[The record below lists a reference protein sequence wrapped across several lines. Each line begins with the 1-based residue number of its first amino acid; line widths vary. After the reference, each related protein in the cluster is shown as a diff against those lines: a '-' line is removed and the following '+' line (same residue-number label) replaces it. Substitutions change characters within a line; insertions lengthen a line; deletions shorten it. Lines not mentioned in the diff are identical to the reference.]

1 MAERSIAPD
10 CKSGGLRPTQ
20 VQILPGAPCKKL
32 QGMNKKIEENKILE
46 GAIRVTSK
54 GVGYFPTPDE
64 SEDYEIQPDNLN
76 AALNH
81 DRVKIALLGRTI
93 FERKQAKVI
102 DIVERH
108 KTEFVGMLEKDGDV
122 FFLVPD
128 DKRMYRD
135 ILLPRDKILNA
146 KEGDKLQAK
155 ITEWPDPS
163 KSPKGEVIRVIG
175 RAGEHNAEML
185 GIVYESGFEVDF
197 PPEVEKEAQIWK
209 KKYQKEDKLKDR
221 KDFRQTSTF
230 TIDPVDAKDF
240 DDALSFKRLS
250 NDNFEIGVH
259 IADVSHFV
267 IEKTKLDQEALKRGT
282 SIYLVDRTIPMLPE
296 VLSNDLCS
304 LNPNEP
310 KYAFSAIFVIDKE
323 AKVKERWFGKTLIE
337 SDKRFTYE
345 EAQDVIDKKM
355 GIFVE
360 ELKTLNGLAK
370 KLRDERFRKG
380 AIDFETEEVKFELDS
395 LGKPIRV
402 YRKERKD
409 THKLIEEFMLLANR
423 EVATCMHTANGKD
436 SHAAFVY
443 RIHDAPDREKIVN
456 LATFVKAL
464 GFELKNKEGE
474 TTAEDISRML
484 RSVDGSPAEMLV
496 KTAAVRAMSKAI
508 YSTSNIGH
516 FGLAFEYY
524 THFTSPIRRY
534 PDLMVHR
541 LLLRFLT
548 KGKIEQDEIIK
559 YQRLC
564 SESSE
569 RELEAAQAERAS
581 IKYKQVEYM
590 QEHIG
595 EKFEAI
601 ISGVSE
607 WGIYVEELN
616 TKAEGMVKLRD
627 MKDDFYELSEKL
639 YAIVGKNTGKKYSLG
654 DKVRVKLTASDPE
667 RKTLDFVFV

>member
-64 SEDYEIQPDNLN
+64 SEDYEIQPENLN
-76 AALNH
+76 TALNR
-81 DRVKIALLGRTI
+81 DKIRIAFLDKEILG
-93 FERKQAKVI
+93 RKQAKVLE
-102 DIVERH
+102 IVERH

-135 ILLPRDKILNA
+135 ILLSRDKILNA

-155 ITEWPDPS
+155 ITEWPDAS

-230 TIDPVDAKDF
+230 TIDPADAKDF
-240 DDALSFKRLS
+240 DDALSFKKLA
-250 NDNFEIGVH
+250 DGDYEIGIH

-267 IEKTKLDQEALKRGT
+267 IEKTKLDREALKRGT

-310 KYAFSAIFVIDKE
+310 RYAFSAVFVIDKE
-323 AKVKERWFGKTLIE
+323 ARVKEHWFGKTLIE

-345 EAQDVIDKKM
+345 EAQEIIDKGT

-360 ELKTLNGLAK
+360 ELKTLNELAK

-380 AIDFETEEVKFELDS
+380 AIDFETEEVKFELND
-395 LGKPIRV
+395 LGKPIQV

-423 EVATCMHTANGKD
+423 EVATHMHAANGKN
-436 SHAAFVY
+436 SRAAFVY

-484 RSVDGSPAEMLV
+484 RSVDGSSAEMLV

-548 KGKIEQDEIIK
+548 KGQIEQDEIIK

-590 QEHIG
+590 QEHIS
-595 EKFEAI
+595 EEFDAI
-601 ISGVSE
+601 VSGVSE
-607 WGIYVEELN
+607 WGIYVEEVN

-627 MKDDFYELSEKL
+627 MKDDFYELNEKL

-654 DKVRVKLTASDPE
+654 DKNRVKLVASDPE
-667 RKTLDFVFV
+667 RKTLDFTFI

>member
-1 MAERSIAPD
+1 M
-10 CKSGGLRPTQ
+10 
-20 VQILPGAPCKKL
+20 KKVIKEKT
-32 QGMNKKIEENKILE
+32 NEYE
-46 GAIRVTSK
+46 GVIRVTGK
-54 GVGYFPTPDE
+54 GVGYFPIPDVD
-64 SEDYEIQPDNLN
+64 EDLEIQPENL
-76 AALNH
+76 ASALNR
-81 DRVKIALLGRTI
+81 DRVKIKFLGKES
-93 FERKQAKVI
+93 FGRKQAKVV
-102 DIVERH
+102 DIIERH
-108 KTEFVGMLEKDGDV
+108 KTSFVGTLEKSDEG

-135 ILLPRDKILNA
+135 IFIPKEKILNA
-146 KEGDKLQAK
+146 KEGEKVQAK

-163 KSPKGEVIRVIG
+163 KSPKGEVVRVIG
-175 RAGEHNAEML
+175 KAGEHNAEML

-197 PPEVEKEAQIWK
+197 PKEVENEANAWK
-209 KKYQKEDKLKDR
+209 NKYEKEDKLKDR
-221 KDFRQTSTF
+221 KDFRETTTF
-230 TIDPVDAKDF
+230 TIDPADAKDF
-240 DDALSFKRLS
+240 DDAISLKTLE
-250 NDNFEIGVH
+250 NGDYEVGIH

-267 IEKTKLDQEALKRGT
+267 VEKTELDREAYKRGT

-296 VLSNDLCS
+296 ILSNNLCS

-310 KYAFSAIFVIDKE
+310 KYAFSAVFVMDKN

-345 EAQDVIDKKM
+345 EAQEILDKGK
-355 GIFVE
+355 GTFFN
-360 ELKTLNGLAK
+360 ELKTLDTLAK
-370 KLRDERFRKG
+370 KLRVEKFKKG
-380 AIDFETEEVKFELDS
+380 AIDFETEEVKFELDN

-402 YRKERKD
+402 YKKERKD
-409 THKLIEEFMLLANR
+409 THKLVEDFMLLANR
-423 EVATCMHTANGKD
+423 EVATYMHMANGKNN
-436 SHAAFVY
+436 HAAFVY
-443 RIHDAPDREKIVN
+443 RIHDAPDREKIIN

-464 GFELKNKEGE
+464 GFELKHKDGDTTGE
-474 TTAEDISRML
+474 EIARML
-484 RSVDGSPAEMLV
+484 RSVDGSPSEILI

-548 KGKIEQDEIIK
+548 KGRIEQDEIIK

-564 SESSE
+564 DDSSE
-569 RELEAAQAERAS
+569 REVEAAEAERAS

-595 EKFEAI
+595 EEFNAT

-607 WGIYVEELN
+607 WGIYVEEIN

-627 MKDDFYELSEKL
+627 MTDDFYELNEKL

-654 DKVRVKLTASDPE
+654 DKTRVKLIASDPE
-667 RKTLDFVFV
+667 RKTLDFAFA

>member
-32 QGMNKKIEENKILE
+32 QGMNKKTEENKILE

-64 SEDYEIQPDNLN
+64 SEDYEIQPENLN

-81 DRVKIALLGRTI
+81 DRVKITLLGRTI

-135 ILLPRDKILNA
+135 ILLSRDKILNA

>member
-1 MAERSIAPD
+1 MPKVKRQKND
-10 CKSGGLRPTQ
+10 
-20 VQILPGAPCKKL
+20 
-32 QGMNKKIEENKILE
+32 MFE
-46 GAIRVTSK
+46 GTVHVTGK
-54 GVGYFPTPDE
+54 GVGYFPVPDAD
-64 SEDYEIQPDNLN
+64 EDFEIQPENLN
-76 AALNH
+76 AALNR
-81 DRVKIALLGRTI
+81 DKVKVEPLQKEI
-93 FERKQAKVI
+93 FGRKQARVI
-102 DIVERH
+102 EIIERH
-108 KTEFVGMLEKDGDV
+108 KTEFVGALEKAGEG
-122 FFLVPD
+122 FFLVPN

-135 ILLPRDKILNA
+135 IFVQKEKVKNA
-146 KEGDKLQAK
+146 KEGDKVQVK
-155 ITEWPDPS
+155 IVEWPDPS

-197 PPEVEKEAQIWK
+197 PIEVEKEAQMWK
-209 KKYQKEDKLKDR
+209 EKYEKEDKLQDR
-221 KDFRQTSTF
+221 KDFRDRVTF
-230 TIDPVDAKDF
+230 TIDPADAKDF
-240 DDALSFKRLS
+240 DDALSFKILPS
-250 NDNFEIGVH
+250 SDYEIGIH

-267 IEKTKLDQEALKRGT
+267 AEKTELDREAEKRGT

-310 KYAFSAIFVIDKE
+310 KYAFSAVFVIDKD
-323 AKVKERWFGKTLIE
+323 ARVKERWFGKTLIE
-337 SDKRFTYE
+337 SDKRFTYD
-345 EAQDVIDKKM
+345 EAQEIIDRGT

-360 ELKTLNGLAK
+360 ELKTLNTLAK
-370 KLRDERFRKG
+370 KLRDERFKKG
-380 AIDFETEEVKFELDS
+380 AIDFETEEVKFELDD

-423 EVATCMHTANGKD
+423 EVATHMYAANGKN
-436 SHAAFVY
+436 SRAAFVY

-464 GFELKNKEGE
+464 GFELKNKDGE
-474 TTAEDISRML
+474 TTGEDIARML
-484 RSVDGSPAEMLV
+484 RSVGGAPAEMLI

-508 YSTSNIGH
+508 YSTTNIGH

-541 LLLRFLT
+541 LLLRFIL
-548 KGKIEQDEIIK
+548 KGQIEQDEIIK

-564 SESSE
+564 DDSSE
-569 RELEAAQAERAS
+569 RELEAAEAERAS

-595 EKFEAI
+595 EEFDAI

-607 WGIYVEELN
+607 WGIYVEEIN

-627 MKDDFYELSEKL
+627 MKDDFYELNEKL

-654 DKVRVKLTASDPE
+654 DKIRVKLVASDPE
-667 RKTLDFVFV
+667 RKTLDFQLV

>member
-1 MAERSIAPD
+1 MTVSGEEPD
-10 CKSGGLRPTQ
+10 
-20 VQILPGAPCKKL
+20 
-32 QGMNKKIEENKILE
+32 
-46 GAIRVTSK
+46 
-54 GVGYFPTPDE
+54 VGDAVNEAVDTRE
-64 SEDYEIQPDNLN
+64 
-76 AALNH
+76 
-81 DRVKIALLGRTI
+81 
-93 FERKQAKVI
+93 
-102 DIVERH
+102 
-108 KTEFVGMLEKDGDV
+108 TEFVGMLEKDGDV

-135 ILLPRDKILNA
+135 ILLSRDKILNA

-155 ITEWPDPS
+155 ITEWPDAS

-230 TIDPVDAKDF
+230 TIDPADAKDF
-240 DDALSFKRLS
+240 DDALSFKKLA
-250 NDNFEIGVH
+250 DGDYEIGIH

-267 IEKTKLDQEALKRGT
+267 IEKTKLDREALKRGT

-310 KYAFSAIFVIDKE
+310 RYAFSAVFVIDKE
-323 AKVKERWFGKTLIE
+323 ARVKEHWFGKTLIE

-345 EAQDVIDKKM
+345 EAQEIIDKGT

-360 ELKTLNGLAK
+360 ELKTLNELAK

-380 AIDFETEEVKFELDS
+380 AIDFETEEVKFELND
-395 LGKPIRV
+395 LGKPIQV

-423 EVATCMHTANGKD
+423 EVATHMHAANGKN
-436 SHAAFVY
+436 SRAAFVY

-484 RSVDGSPAEMLV
+484 RSVDGSSAEMLV

-548 KGKIEQDEIIK
+548 KGQIEQDEIIK

-595 EKFEAI
+595 EEFDAI
-601 ISGVSE
+601 VSGVSE
-607 WGIYVEELN
+607 WGIYVEEVN

-627 MKDDFYELSEKL
+627 MKDDFYELNEKL
-639 YAIVGKNTGKKYSLG
+639 YAIVGKNTSKKYSLG
-654 DKVRVKLTASDPE
+654 DKIRVKLIASDPE
-667 RKTLDFVFV
+667 RKTLDFQFI

>member
-1 MAERSIAPD
+1 
-10 CKSGGLRPTQ
+10 
-20 VQILPGAPCKKL
+20 
-32 QGMNKKIEENKILE
+32 MNKKTEENKILE

-54 GVGYFPTPDE
+54 GVGYFPIQDE

-108 KTEFVGMLEKDGDV
+108 KTEFVGTLEKDGNL

-135 ILLPRDKILNA
+135 ILLSRDKILNA

-230 TIDPVDAKDF
+230 TIDPADAKDF
-240 DDALSFKRLS
+240 DDALSFKKLA
-250 NDNFEIGVH
+250 DGDYEIGIH

-267 IEKTKLDQEALKRGT
+267 IEKTKLDREALKRGT

-310 KYAFSAIFVIDKE
+310 RYAFSAVFVIDKE
-323 AKVKERWFGKTLIE
+323 ARVKEHWFGKTLIE

-345 EAQDVIDKKM
+345 EAQEIIDKGT

-360 ELKTLNGLAK
+360 ELKTLNELAK

-380 AIDFETEEVKFELDS
+380 AIDFETEEVKFELND
-395 LGKPIRV
+395 LGKPIQV

-423 EVATCMHTANGKD
+423 EVATHMHAANGKN
-436 SHAAFVY
+436 SRAAFVY

-484 RSVDGSPAEMLV
+484 RSVDGSSAEMLV

-548 KGKIEQDEIIK
+548 KGQIEQDEIIK

-595 EKFEAI
+595 EEFDAI
-601 ISGVSE
+601 VSGVSE
-607 WGIYVEELN
+607 WGIYVEEVN

-627 MKDDFYELSEKL
+627 MKDDFYELNEKL
-639 YAIVGKNTGKKYSLG
+639 YAIVGKNTSKKYSLG
-654 DKVRVKLTASDPE
+654 DKIRVKLIASDPE
-667 RKTLDFVFV
+667 RKTLDFQFI